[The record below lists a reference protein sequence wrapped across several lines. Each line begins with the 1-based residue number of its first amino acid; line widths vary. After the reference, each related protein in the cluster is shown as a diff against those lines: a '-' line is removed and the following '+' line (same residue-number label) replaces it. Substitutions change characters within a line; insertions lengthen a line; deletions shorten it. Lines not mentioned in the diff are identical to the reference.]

1 MKKRM
6 TTLLL
11 AIAMVF
17 MCFGCTNSPANS
29 LDDTQGNESDEA
41 KEEESVIGIISAMD
55 NEIALLLKQAD
66 IDHVDHIGDMDF
78 HVGELCG
85 KQVVIVKSG
94 IGKVRAAAGI
104 AAMLDT
110 YNLSK
115 VFFTGIAGGVGD
127 ETKVLDVVVATDL
140 VQHDYGQITN
150 DGFEWYEGYGGD
162 HGYYSC
168 DPDLVRLAYDSAVRV
183 LGEEHVFK
191 GTIATGDQFV
201 ASEEYVK
208 VLQNDFH
215 AIACEMEGA
224 AIAVVCSEYEMPF
237 VVIRA
242 MSDKADGLAHES
254 YENMADKAA
263 DNSSRIIVKM
273 LESI

>member
-6 TTLLL
+6 TMLLL

-17 MCFGCTNSPANS
+17 MCFGCTNSSADS

-41 KEEESVIGIISAMD
+41 KEGEGVIGIISAMD

-110 YNLSK
+110 Y
-115 VFFTGIAGGVGD
+115 
-127 ETKVLDVVVATDL
+127 
-140 VQHDYGQITN
+140 

-162 HGYYSC
+162 HGYYPC
-168 DPDLVRLAYDSAVRV
+168 DPDLVSLAYDSAVRV

-191 GTIATGDQFV
+191 GTIATGDQFI

-208 VLQNDFH
+208 ILQNDFH

-254 YENMADKAA
+254 YENMADRAA

-273 LESI
+273 LESM

>member
-6 TTLLL
+6 TTLLVI
-11 AIAMVF
+11 IAMCF
-17 MCFGCTNSPANS
+17 MCFGCTNSSADAPV
-29 LDDTQGNESDEA
+29 DTQGSESE
-41 KEEESVIGIISAMD
+41 EVREESVIGIISAMD
-55 NEIALLLKQAD
+55 TEIALLLKQAD

-127 ETKVLDVVVATDL
+127 ETKVLDVVVATEL

-162 HGYYSC
+162 HGYYPC
-168 DPDLVRLAYDSAVRV
+168 DSPS
-183 LGEEHVFK
+183 H
-191 GTIATGDQFV
+191 
-201 ASEEYVK
+201 
-208 VLQNDFH
+208 QN
-215 AIACEMEGA
+215 
-224 AIAVVCSEYEMPF
+224 ST
-237 VVIRA
+237 
-242 MSDKADGLAHES
+242 
-254 YENMADKAA
+254 
-263 DNSSRIIVKM
+263 
-273 LESI
+273 

>member
-1 MKKRM
+1 M
-6 TTLLL
+6 TMLLL

-17 MCFGCTNSPANS
+17 MCFGCTNSSADS
-29 LDDTQGNESDEA
+29 LDDTQGNES
-41 KEEESVIGIISAMD
+41 EEVNEEGIIGIISAMD

-110 YNLSK
+110 CNLSK

-127 ETKVLDVVVATDL
+127 ETEVLDVVVATEL

-150 DGFEWYEGYGGD
+150 EGFEWYEGYGGD

-168 DPDLVRLAYDSAVRV
+168 DPELVRLAYDSAVRV
-183 LGEEHVFK
+183 LGEEHVCK
-191 GTIATGDQFV
+191 RDLNSNLRT
-201 ASEEYVK
+201 
-208 VLQNDFH
+208 
-215 AIACEMEGA
+215 
-224 AIAVVCSEYEMPF
+224 
-237 VVIRA
+237 VI
-242 MSDKADGLAHES
+242 G
-254 YENMADKAA
+254 
-263 DNSSRIIVKM
+263 
-273 LESI
+273 

>member
-1 MKKRM
+1 M
-6 TTLLL
+6 TMLLL

-17 MCFGCTNSPANS
+17 MCFGCTNSSADS

-41 KEEESVIGIISAMD
+41 KEEEGVIGIISAMD

-127 ETKVLDVVVATDL
+127 ETEVLDVVVATEL

-162 HGYYSC
+162 HGYYPC
-168 DPDLVRLAYDSAVRV
+168 DPDLVSLAYDSAVRV

-191 GTIATGDQFV
+191 GIITTGDQFI

-254 YENMADKAA
+254 YENMADRAA
-263 DNSSRIIVKM
+263 DNSSRIIMQM
-273 LESI
+273 LESM

>member
-1 MKKRM
+1 MASAQFITKALDENDQPTFDWSK
-6 TTLLL
+6 
-11 AIAMVF
+11 AVKFIPISIS
-17 MCFGCTNSPANS
+17 NSV
-29 LDDTQGNESDEA
+29 
-41 KEEESVIGIISAMD
+41 SVIGIISAMD

-115 VFFTGIAGGVGD
+115 VFFTGIAGVVGD
-127 ETKVLDVVVATDL
+127 ETEVLDVVVATEL

-162 HGYYSC
+162 HGYYPC
-168 DPDLVRLAYDSAVRV
+168 DSPS
-183 LGEEHVFK
+183 H
-191 GTIATGDQFV
+191 
-201 ASEEYVK
+201 
-208 VLQNDFH
+208 QN
-215 AIACEMEGA
+215 
-224 AIAVVCSEYEMPF
+224 ST
-237 VVIRA
+237 
-242 MSDKADGLAHES
+242 
-254 YENMADKAA
+254 
-263 DNSSRIIVKM
+263 
-273 LESI
+273 

>member
-6 TTLLL
+6 TMLLL

-17 MCFGCTNSPANS
+17 MCFGCTNASAN
-29 LDDTQGNESDEA
+29 LPDDTQGNES
-41 KEEESVIGIISAMD
+41 EEVNEEGIIGIISAMD
-55 NEIALLLKQAD
+55 TEIALLLKQAD

-110 YNLSK
+110 Y
-115 VFFTGIAGGVGD
+115 TGIAGGVGD
-127 ETKVLDVVVATDL
+127 ETEVLDVVVATEL

-162 HGYYSC
+162 HGYYPC
-168 DPDLVRLAYDSAVRV
+168 DPDLVSLAYDSAVRV

-191 GTIATGDQFV
+191 GTIATGDQFI

-208 VLQNDFH
+208 ILQNDFH

-273 LESI
+273 LESM